1 MEKPNSILSPYFSVD
16 TPQPSFSPFC
26 SLIMLI
32 FIGPCLNLQWTALH
46 ALRSSLGE
54 MRFSELINN
63 GGKEIKRRKKKSIN
77 DRKPV
82 FKLYIMYYS
91 ATCNL
96 SSDRCHCSIWHMY
109 KRRKC
114 RMRKRLSYHFWRG
127 CYYFITV
134 STAVPPTVW
143 LWKDS
148 SSPPHENMVWSHS
161 CSNWFLT
168 GIQQSRT
175 HTPAWVTVPFIPST
189 QNTKHVSNFK

>member
-1 MEKPNSILSPYFSVD
+1 
-16 TPQPSFSPFC
+16 
-26 SLIMLI
+26 MLI

-114 RMRKRLSYHFWRG
+114 RIRKRLSYHFWRG

-148 SSPPHENMVWSHS
+148 LLRRLMKTWSGVIPAPTGSWLGYSSP
-161 CSNWFLT
+161 
-168 GIQQSRT
+168 G
-175 HTPAWVTVPFIPST
+175 HTPLLGGQSLSSPAHKTLSMFLILSRC
-189 QNTKHVSNFK
+189 SI